1 MSIGDDSVIPAEIIS
16 HANTVRRLAS
26 EVDGNVYI
34 YGPHIAEMEQ
44 HRADVINSF
53 QGAIDNNEICIYMQP
68 KIGCNEMQGFYY
80 YKPMPSEG
88 FSELLDSMQ

>member
-1 MSIGDDSVIPAEIIS
+1 MIPAEIIS
-16 HANTVRRLAS
+16 HANTVRKLAS

-53 QGAIDNNEICIYMQP
+53 QSAIDNNEICIYMQP
-68 KIGCNEMQGFYY
+68 KIDCKSKRME
-80 YKPMPSEG
+80 
-88 FSELLDSMQ
+88 